1 MSYQFKYMFKSINAA
16 TTFPTVTTS
25 VCTSGVNCSTGQ
37 TCSSSSQCATG
48 NCCAYVFNK
57 TSEFMNTMFYEQQN
71 RQYSPM
77 TFNTSSNGSYYTTNP
92 GFYSAYSTW
101 LYLPIQ
107 MCLPNVNNAAVAG
120 SSVNSNYTAVEIS
133 YTNAN
138 YGNAKYTI

>member
-1 MSYQFKYMFKSINAA
+1 MSYYFQNMFSGINPA

-25 VCTSGVNCSTGQ
+25 VCASGVNCQTGQ

-48 NCCAYVFNK
+48 NCCAYVYNK
-57 TSEFMNTMFYEQQN
+57 TSNFDNTGFWVPYPQYTNMYMNT
-71 RQYSPM
+71 S
-77 TFNTSSNGSYYTTNP
+77 TNGSRYTTNP

-107 MCLPNVNNAAVAG
+107 MCLPNVNNAVVAG

-133 YTNAN
+133 QVLSN
-138 YGNAKYTI
+138 GNKRLY